1 MWILKVTGRVYPAR
15 AEAPRRGR
23 RMRRMRNEC
32 MKALRT
38 LPQEAEWLGM
48 SPEALNRLQHGEYPL
63 AHQNEKVT
71 FLRVF
76 G

>member
-1 MWILKVTGRVYPAR
+1 MWILKVTGMVYQAC
-15 AEAPRRGR
+15 AEAPRRG
-23 RMRRMRNEC
+23 RRMRNEC

-48 SPEALNRLQHGEYPL
+48 SPEALNRLEHGEDPL

>member
-1 MWILKVTGRVYPAR
+1 
-15 AEAPRRGR
+15 
-23 RMRRMRNEC
+23 MRNEC

-48 SPEALNRLQHGEYPL
+48 SPEALNRLEHGEDPL

-71 FLRVF
+71 FLRVC